1 MGLYDQ
7 SAGTLAASSKIRPT
21 TAGKLVDPS
30 ESIISHVR
38 VNRIADHYKIPK
50 LVQLANSKI
59 ELSLRANWSGEIF
72 VQAMREAS
80 PLEKG
85 LQEIFAREAAKHA
98 AELFARKDLG
108 QLRNLNPFAVELLRV
123 LGGGVRAGEGQND
136 YKGSISWR
144 FLTNLKGWNPPC

>member
-1 MGLYDQ
+1 MGLYDR
-7 SAGTLAASSKIRPT
+7 SAGTPAAAGKIRPT
-21 TAGKLVDPS
+21 TPPKHVDPS

-38 VNRIADHYKIPK
+38 VNRIADLYKIPK

-59 ELSLRANWSGEIF
+59 ELSLQANWSSEIF

-85 LQEIFAREAAKHA
+85 LQEIFAREAAKHVP
-98 AELFARKDLG
+98 ELVARKDLG
-108 QLRNLNPFAVELLRV
+108 QVRNLNPFAVELLRV
-123 LGGGVRAGEGQND
+123 LGRCVRAGEGEND

-144 FLTNLKGWNPPC
+144 FLPNLKGWNPPC